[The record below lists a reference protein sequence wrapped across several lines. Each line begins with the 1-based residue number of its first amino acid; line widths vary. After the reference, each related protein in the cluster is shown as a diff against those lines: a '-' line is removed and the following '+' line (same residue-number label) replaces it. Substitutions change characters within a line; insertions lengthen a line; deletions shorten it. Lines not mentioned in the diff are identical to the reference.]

1 MWPQRYIPLG
11 FQAIT
16 SLSTAQSLTVP
27 AGATHALV
35 HTETNAVRWRDD
47 GTAPTSSV
55 GMYLNTT
62 DQPLLYSGNLNAIQF
77 IAATGT
83 PTIGVSYYRLAG

>member
-1 MWPQRYIPLG
+1 MWPQKYVPLG

-16 SLSTAQSLTVP
+16 SLSTAQSLTAP

-35 HTETNAVRWRDD
+35 HAETNAVRWRDD
-47 GTAPTSSV
+47 GTAPTASV

-62 DQPLLYSGNLNAIQF
+62 DTPFFYSGTLSAVQF
-77 IAATGT
+77 IA
-83 PTIGVSYYRLAG
+83 VSGSPVVNVLYYKAAG